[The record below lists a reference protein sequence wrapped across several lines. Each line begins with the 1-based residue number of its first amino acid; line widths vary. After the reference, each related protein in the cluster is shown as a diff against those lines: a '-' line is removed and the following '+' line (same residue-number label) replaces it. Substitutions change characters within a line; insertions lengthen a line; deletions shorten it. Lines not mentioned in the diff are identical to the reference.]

1 MESEGSFDNCSTSVR
16 VPRPEQSAM
25 IQQFV
30 NYLAEM
36 KVLGR
41 LLESDKIHT
50 LSHLP
55 YFVSI
60 LLKKFD
66 PNNECDSTT
75 ANAIR
80 QSLYDSVDRRLGK
93 HINDANQPS
102 LMAAMMS
109 PPYSN
114 RLTDFGVTL
123 EVLKAVHANLNK
135 WIEDTPDAAKP
146 AEPAAAERPT
156 TALFDDDDD
165 DDDDDN
171 HNDNNN
177 NVIIDTKNVLKTAL
191 KELSKES
198 TMARY
203 PLPRL
208 SLEGDNNLLH
218 AVEHVNHFYNQPTF
232 KRLIPLASR
241 VFSLLGSSA
250 IVEQAFSASG
260 RTHTPLRNRMHPD
273 TLEKITGTA
282 NFVTYVVIHF
292 QSML

>member
-1 MESEGSFDNCSTSVR
+1 MESEGSFDTCSTLVR

-60 LLKKFD
+60 LLNKFD
-66 PNNECDSTT
+66 PNKECDSAT

-80 QSLYDSVDRRLGK
+80 QSLYDSVERRLGK

-114 RLTDFGVTL
+114 RLTDFGVSL
-123 EVLKAVHANLNK
+123 PVLKAVHANLNK
-135 WIEDTPDAAKP
+135 WIEDTPDAATP
-146 AEPAAAERPT
+146 AEPAAERPT
-156 TALFDDDDD
+156 TALFGD

-171 HNDNNN
+171 HNNSNNN
-177 NVIIDTKNVLKTAL
+177 NNAIIDTKNLLKTAL
-191 KELSKES
+191 KELSKQS

-250 IVEQAFSASG
+250 IAEQAFSASG

-273 TLEKITGTA
+273 TLEKITGTT
-282 NFVTYVVIHF
+282 NIVTYVVIHF
-292 QSML
+292 PSML